1 LNLKAVSVAGL
12 AVVMCGVSAK
22 DARMVEIVVSR
33 APNLK
38 YAYQLTQSSNATAC
52 NFALVDA
59 NSPTGISELT
69 ATRTRFGNIPAVF
82 ISDDGT
88 RGDSNY
94 KIARRSLLLHV
105 LRTFDEI
112 SAGQMKLSIGQAPVK
127 TNVAESKP
135 EVPVAIMPVA
145 PVAKLEPL
153 SALVVDDS
161 LTIRTQLN
169 SALERIGLKGTLA
182 EDATHA
188 MAEVQKRRFDVIF
201 LDVVMPGADGYALCR
216 QIKSS
221 PATRAIPVIMLTSRS
236 SPFDRARGALAG
248 CDTYLTK
255 PIDLKSFYR
264 AVDKVLLKAFKEDR
278 TLMTQRGYKL
288 LAF

>member
-1 LNLKAVSVAGL
+1 VAGL

-38 YAYQLTQSSNATAC
+38 YAYQLTQSANATAC
-52 NFALVDA
+52 NFVLVDA
-59 NSPTGISELT
+59 NAPTAASELE
-69 ATRTRFGNIPAVF
+69 ATRARFGNVPAVY

-88 RGDSNY
+88 RGDSSY

-112 SAGQMKLSIGQAPVK
+112 SAGLMKMSIGQAPVRVSAPEQK
-127 TNVAESKP
+127 AEVQQAQ
-135 EVPVAIMPVA
+135 VPVAA
-145 PVAKLEPL
+145 AKALEPL
-153 SALVVDDS
+153 NALVVDDS

-182 EDATHA
+182 EDAPHA
-188 MAEVQKRRFDVIF
+188 MSEVQKRRFDVIF

-216 QIKSS
+216 QIKSA
-221 PATRAIPVIMLTSRS
+221 PATRAIPIIMLTSRS

-264 AVDKVLLKAFKEDR
+264 AVDKVLLKAFKDDR